1 MKVTLQGELFPNRKA
16 VMVLT
21 ILMRIFNAC
30 KRFAYQR
37 LLEGVPRRELKKILQ
52 RIFKLNSRYCDDAI
66 LQAQE
71 TLSSVTELGGNPKK
85 VIWGSKRL
93 YNKLVEAKKK
103 NDRKKIRQ
111 LEKEWRDRRT
121 GSLYSRGDKSKGG
134 NLNLRIRQGKR
145 GKFFLRINTGR
156 RTWIEVPF
164 FLGKKYAKKLAQE
177 LGNPQCLYTV
187 EIIRRD
193 GRYTILITLE
203 EKAAAVEVD
212 YSKGAIGVDLNA
224 FPAHIAWAEIDARG
238 NLVTAGKIGTP
249 HLYDSRANKRTWW
262 RGEYARQL
270 RNLAQEKGKGL
281 VIEDL
286 NFARPKKKR
295 VKSRKLRRIFSQ
307 FSYSALKKAFISQFA
322 RHGISLSQVWPAY
335 TSIIGDLKYREIYSL
350 SIHQAAAMVIARRS
364 LDYKENWTKFLINI
378 ANCEGLVNGEP
389 GGSTNGRNPA
399 RPLAGHPVGWSL
411 WRALRKAVLTARSTK
426 PSLRGRGP

>member
-37 LLEGVPRRELKKILQ
+37 LLEGVPRRKLRSRQEITSPFGLPFCSLAASLLNYRTKAMRIRRSLPGNKIAKPTDLLISCRLLKKILQ

-203 EKAAAVEVD
+203 EKATAVEVD

-286 NFARPKKKR
+286 NFARPKKKE
-295 VKSRKLRRIFSQ
+295 SQ
-307 FSYSALKKAFISQFA
+307 K
-322 RHGISLSQVWPAY
+322 
-335 TSIIGDLKYREIYSL
+335 
-350 SIHQAAAMVIARRS
+350 
-364 LDYKENWTKFLINI
+364 
-378 ANCEGLVNGEP
+378 
-389 GGSTNGRNPA
+389 
-399 RPLAGHPVGWSL
+399 
-411 WRALRKAVLTARSTK
+411 
-426 PSLRGRGP
+426 